1 MAQHVI
7 QSLHYPG
14 VEDEKFLD
22 ACHNLL
28 LIGKQGVIFQN
39 SFTAFR
45 KNSNHKD

>member
-22 ACHNLL
+22 ACHILL
-28 LIGKQGVIFQN
+28 LIGKQGVIFPELIHC
-39 SFTAFR
+39 F
-45 KNSNHKD
+45 